1 MKKQKFCCLWCTYVY
16 GVFEILREYG
26 VFEILSEYGVYGE
39 ILSVYGIWCIWNSK
53 RIQCI

>member
-39 ILSVYGIWCIWNSK
+39 ILSVYGIWCI
-53 RIQCI
+53 